1 MLDRQIKS
9 FPSIDFREYPRGI
22 DPINGAEITGL
33 DSIGA
38 AKGIAA
44 ALRTGVLP
52 TRFVIVRSRVTR

>member
-1 MLDRQIKS
+1 VLDRQIKS
-9 FPSIDFREYPRGI
+9 FSSIDFREYHGESTRSTEP
-22 DPINGAEITGL
+22 ITGL

-38 AKGIAA
+38 AKGITA

>member
-1 MLDRQIKS
+1 VLDRQIKS

-38 AKGIAA
+38 SIAA
-44 ALRTGVLP
+44 TGPCTSPGASSCLP
-52 TRFVIVRSRVTR
+52 GINQ